1 MVEIKEYLQYREEEI
16 LPLYAAVGWTAY
28 TERPEA
34 LRRGFE
40 RSLLKLA
47 AYEDGHLQGILRA
60 VGDGETVV
68 FVQDILVY
76 PAQQRKGIGSALLR
90 ELLKRFASVRQIEL
104 VTDNTPKTLAFYR
117 SMGFQELSELGCC
130 GFMRI

>member
-1 MVEIKEYLQYREEEI
+1 M
-16 LPLYAAVGWTAY
+16 
-28 TERPEA
+28 
-34 LRRGFE
+34 
-40 RSLLKLA
+40 
-47 AYEDGHLQGILRA
+47 QGILRA

-76 PAQQRKGIGSALLR
+76 PAQQRRGIGSALLR

-104 VTDNTPKTLAFYR
+104 MTDNTPKTLAFYH

>member
-1 MVEIKEYLQYREEEI
+1 MKSKNTSNTVRRKSF
-16 LPLYAAVGWTAY
+16 LYMLLWAG
-28 TERPEA
+28 RPIPS
-34 LRRGFE
+34 GFE

-47 AYEDGHLQGILRA
+47 AYEDGRLQGILRA
-60 VGDGETVV
+60 VGDGETIV

-104 VTDNTPKTLAFYR
+104 MTDNTPKTLAFYH

>member
-47 AYEDGHLQGILRA
+47 AYEDDTCRESCARSG
-60 VGDGETVV
+60 TVRLSCLCRI
-68 FVQDILVY
+68 FWSI
-76 PAQQRKGIGSALLR
+76 RHSN
-90 ELLKRFASVRQIEL
+90 VRVL
-104 VTDNTPKTLAFYR
+104 DRR
-117 SMGFQELSELGCC
+117 SC
-130 GFMRI
+130 GNF

>member
-1 MVEIKEYLQYREEEI
+1 MEIRAYTEYNEAEI
-16 LPLYAAVGWTAY
+16 LGLYASVGWTAY
-28 TERPEA
+28 TDDPAA
-34 LRRGFE
+34 LRNGFAN
-40 RSLLKLA
+40 SLLTLA
-47 AYEDGHLQGILRA
+47 AYEDGRLQGILRA
-60 VGDGETVV
+60 VGDGETIV

-104 VTDNTPKTLAFYR
+104 MTDNTPKTLAFYH

>member
-1 MVEIKEYLQYREEEI
+1 MRTDTCRESC
-16 LPLYAAVGWTAY
+16 A
-28 TERPEA
+28 
-34 LRRGFE
+34 
-40 RSLLKLA
+40 RS
-47 AYEDGHLQGILRA
+47 
-60 VGDGETVV
+60 DGETVV

-104 VTDNTPKTLAFYR
+104 MTDNTPKTLAFYH